1 MIKPILRACLPALL
15 AGLLFSPTLRAE
27 TAPDCPAP
35 LGPLPDWTAA
45 QTADLVK
52 SAKDKG
58 FLWRISKG
66 GHDSY
71 LYGTLHMGKVE
82 WMVPGPLLVLAMKAS
97 NKLALEVDPTKP
109 DAAAYMADP
118 ASWGV
123 RYDQLSAGTQ
133 QQLRQMLRQG
143 CLPDTLT
150 QQMSAAMLVTS
161 LSMLDYLR
169 EGLDFRLSSEVVL
182 AGLAR
187 GRKMPVVELESAKA
201 QLDLFE
207 SLSLAEVETYAQ
219 AAAELQ
225 QSGQGRVV
233 ARRLIDAWREGR
245 LDEMSRFEEWCD
257 CVKTDADRD
266 FMFKLNDARN
276 GPMADKVARMHEAG
290 DKLLVAVGGL
300 HMTGEQGLP
309 TLLAKRGFKVKQLVP
324 EPAH

>member
-1 MIKPILRACLPALL
+1 MIKQILRTWLPALL
-15 AGLLFSPTLRAE
+15 ASLLCSPAVRAE
-27 TAPDCPAP
+27 TARDCPP
-35 LGPLPDWTAA
+35 PPGPLPEWTAA
-45 QTADLVK
+45 QTADLAK

-71 LYGTLHMGKVE
+71 LYGTLHVGKAE
-82 WMVPGPLLVLAMKAS
+82 WMVPGPQLVLAMKAS
-97 NKLALEVDPTKP
+97 NKLALEVDPTTP
-109 DAAAYMADP
+109 DAAAHMADQ

-123 RYDQLSAGTQ
+123 RFERLSAGTQ
-133 QQLRQMLRQG
+133 QLLQQMLRQG

-150 QQMSAAMLVTS
+150 QQMSAAMLVTT
-161 LSMLDYLR
+161 LSMLDYMR
-169 EGLDFRLSSEVVL
+169 EGLDFRLGSEFVL
-182 AGLAR
+182 SGFAR

-201 QLDLFE
+201 QLELFE
-207 SLSLAEVETYAQ
+207 SLSLAEVEAYAQ

-225 QSGQGRVV
+225 QSGDGRVV
-233 ARRLIDAWREGR
+233 VKRLIDAWREGR

-257 CVKTDADRD
+257 CVKTDADRA

-290 DKLLVAVGGL
+290 DKLLVAVGSL

-309 TLLAKRGFKVKQLVP
+309 ALLAKRGFKVRQLVP
-324 EPAH
+324 EPQP